1 MQDRHHV
8 QPCKLTTSILLAEK
22 TEHLLKGGLFST
34 FGIVQQ
40 EGIGNKSK
48 GLEMKEQFVVGIQNV
63 VNSVTQE
70 QYRDFKYMRC
80 RICRKEE
87 NKDL

>member
-1 MQDRHHV
+1 
-8 QPCKLTTSILLAEK
+8 
-22 TEHLLKGGLFST
+22 
-34 FGIVQQ
+34 
-40 EGIGNKSK
+40 
-48 GLEMKEQFVVGIQNV
+48 MKEQFVVGIQNV